1 MNEDLTYI
9 LPPVDKALIKRELT
23 RDKFVRN
30 TNKLDNEIYIVN
42 HHNAPHT
49 IQEIGRLR
57 ELTFASAGGGTGKPV
72 DLDDYDTA
80 SIPYEQLIVF
90 SPEDQEIIGGYRF
103 MNCSKIVK
111 SGDIKLSTLHYFNF
125 SDQFISNYL
134 PFTVELGRSWIQP
147 KFQPTNSRKGL
158 FSLDNLWDG
167 LGAIVVENP
176 MIRYFFGKVTM
187 YSNYNTDAKSKI
199 LSFMH
204 YYFPDNEKLVTPI
217 QPLNIDTKNESILT
231 EINGLPFN
239 EGYKI
244 LQKETRALDA
254 KIPPLINN
262 YMGLSATMKT
272 FGTAI
277 NNDFGAVDETAIL
290 VTINDIYHEKKER
303 HLDY

>member
-1 MNEDLTYI
+1 MNKDLSYI
-9 LPPVDKALIKRELT
+9 IPPVDKAILKAELT

-30 TNKLDNEIYIVN
+30 TNKLDNEIYIIT
-42 HHNAPHT
+42 HMNAPNVM
-49 IQEIGRLR
+49 QEIGRLR

-72 DLDDYDTA
+72 DIDDYDTA
-80 SIPYEQLIVF
+80 ELPYEQLIVWA
-90 SPEDQEIIGGYRF
+90 PEEEEIVGGYRF
-103 MNCSKIVK
+103 MNCAKLVK
-111 SGDIKLSTLHYFNF
+111 SGNIDLSTLHYFDFSQNF
-125 SDQFISNYL
+125 IDNYL
-134 PFTVELGRSWIQP
+134 PNTVELGRSWIQP
-147 KFQPTNSRKGL
+147 NFQPANSRKGL

-176 MIRYFFGKVTM
+176 WVKYFFGKVTM
-187 YSNYNTDAKSKI
+187 YQSYPTEAKSMI

-204 YYFPDNEKLVTPI
+204 YYFPDKEKLVWPK
-217 QPLNIDTKNESILT
+217 QALDIDIKNRKILSLV
-231 EINGLPFN
+231 EDKPFSV
-239 EGYKI
+239 GYKL
-244 LQKETRALDA
+244 LQAEIRACET

-290 VTINDIYHEKKER
+290 VTIDDIFDEKKER

>member
-1 MNEDLTYI
+1 MSIDLAYI
-9 LPPVDKALIKRELT
+9 LPPIDKNLIKEELT

-42 HHNAPHT
+42 HHNSPNVM
-49 IQEIGRLR
+49 QEIGRLR
-57 ELTFASAGGGTGKPV
+57 ELTFASAGGGTGKSV
-72 DLDDYDTA
+72 DIDQYDIA
-80 SIPYEQLIVF
+80 DIPYEQLIVYA
-90 SPEDQEIIGGYRF
+90 PEEQEIVGGYRY
-103 MNCSKIVK
+103 MNCSEIIK
-111 SGDIKLSTLHYFNF
+111 SGDVKLSTLHYFEF
-125 SDQFISNYL
+125 SEQFKSDFL

-147 KFQPTNSRKGL
+147 KFQPSNSRKGL

-176 MIRYFFGKVTM
+176 RVRYFFGKVTM
-187 YSNYNTDAKSKI
+187 YSNYNPEAKSLI

-204 YYFPDNEKLVTPI
+204 HYFPDNDQLVVPI
-217 QPLNIDTKNESILT
+217 HPLEIDIKNPRILNQ
-231 EINGLPFN
+231 IDGLDFT

-244 LQKETRALDA
+244 LQKEVKANDS

-262 YMGLSATMKT
+262 YMGLSSTMKT

-290 VTINDIYHEKKER
+290 VTIDDIYNEKKER

>member
-1 MNEDLTYI
+1 MNKDLTYI
-9 LPPVDKALIKRELT
+9 IPPVDKALIKQELT
-23 RDKFVRN
+23 REKFVRN
-30 TNKLDNEIYIVN
+30 TNKLDNEIYIIN
-42 HHNAPHT
+42 HHNSPNI

-72 DLDDYDTA
+72 DLDKYDIA
-80 SIPYEQLIVF
+80 DLPYEQLIVY

-111 SGDIKLSTLHYFNF
+111 SGNIDLSTLNYFNF
-125 SDQFISNYL
+125 SESFIQEYL
-134 PFTVELGRSWIQP
+134 PYTIELGRSWIQP
-147 KFQPTNSRKGL
+147 NFQPANSRKGL

-176 MIRYFFGKVTM
+176 WVRYFFGKVTM
-187 YSNYNTDAKSKI
+187 YQDYDFDAKSYI

-204 YYFPDNEKLVTPI
+204 HYFPDNNQLVTPI
-217 QPLNIDTKNESILT
+217 SSLDINIKNSEILSLI
-231 EINGLPFN
+231 EGLPFDD
-239 EGYKI
+239 GYRV
-244 LQKETRALDA
+244 LQKEIKEKNTR
-254 KIPPLINN
+254 IPALINN

-277 NNDFGAVDETAIL
+277 NKDFGSVDETAIL
-290 VTINDIYHEKKER
+290 ITINDIFNDKKER

>member
-1 MNEDLTYI
+1 MSKDLTYI
-9 LPPVDKALIKRELT
+9 LPPIDKALIKGELT

-42 HHNAPHT
+42 CHNSPHT

-57 ELTFASAGGGTGKPV
+57 ELTFATAGGGTGKSI
-72 DLDDYDTA
+72 DLDEYDTA
-80 SIPYEQLIVF
+80 TIPYEQLIVY
-90 SPEDQEIIGGYRF
+90 SPEDKEIVGGYRF
-103 MNCSKIVK
+103 MNCSKIIK
-111 SGDIKLSTLHYFNF
+111 SDHIKLSTLNYFNF
-125 SDQFISNYL
+125 SDQFTSNYL

-187 YSNYNTDAKSKI
+187 YSNYNIEAKSQI

-204 YYFPDNEKLVTPI
+204 HYFPDNDSLVSPI
-217 QPLNIDTKNESILT
+217 QPLDIDIKNDNIISQIS
-231 EINGLPFN
+231 GLNFN
-239 EGYKI
+239 DGYKI
-244 LQKETRALDA
+244 LQQAIRTLDTR
-254 KIPPLINN
+254 IPPLINN
-262 YMGLSATMKT
+262 YMGLSSTMKT

>member
-1 MNEDLTYI
+1 MSKDLTYI
-9 LPPVDKALIKRELT
+9 LPPIDKTLIKGELT

-30 TNKLDNEIYIVN
+30 TNKLNNEIYIVN
-42 HHNAPHT
+42 HQNSPHT

-57 ELTFASAGGGTGKPV
+57 ELTFATAGGGTGKPI
-72 DLDDYDTA
+72 DIDQYDTA
-80 SIPYEQLIVF
+80 LIPYEQLIVY
-90 SPEDQEIIGGYRF
+90 SPEDEEIVGGYRF
-103 MNCSKIVK
+103 MNCSKIIK
-111 SGDIKLSTLHYFNF
+111 SDDLKLSTLHYFNF
-125 SDQFISNYL
+125 SDQFISDYL
-134 PFTVELGRSWIQP
+134 PHTVELGRSWIQP

-176 MIRYFFGKVTM
+176 KIQYFFGKVTM
-187 YSNYNTDAKSKI
+187 YSNYNTEAKSKI

-204 YYFPDNEKLVTPI
+204 YYFPDNAHLVSPI
-217 QPLNIDTKNESILT
+217 LPLDIDIKNDFILNQ
-231 EINGLPFN
+231 INGLPFN
-239 EGYKI
+239 EGYKL
-244 LQKETRALDA
+244 LQQNIRTLDE

-262 YMGLSATMKT
+262 YMGLSSTMKT

-290 VTINDIYHEKKER
+290 VTINDIYHDKKER